1 MPNLFRQPLT
11 WMILSECAIVAALA
25 MVAWHLI
32 ASQPQPHISATSAA
46 SPPAQAQAAVPA
58 SDPLATQSTSPVR
71 KLLPGLNVDT
81 NFWKRRLSDL
91 NRGENTFEQLEW
103 RLVHSAMDAATR
115 YVKSVVMPSLARAE
129 RSAR

>member
-1 MPNLFRQPLT
+1 MPKLLRQPLT
-11 WMILSECAIVAALA
+11 WMVLSECAIVAALA

-32 ASQPQPHISATSAA
+32 ASQPLPHTSATSSA
-46 SPPAQAQAAVPA
+46 SAPAQAQAAAPG
-58 SDPLATQSTSPVR
+58 SDSLATQFTSPVR
-71 KLLPGLNVDT
+71 QLLPGLNVDT

-91 NRGENTFEQLEW
+91 NRGENAFEQLEW

-129 RSAR
+129 RAER